1 MDGFLT
7 TQLLYVA
14 AKLGVADVLAGGPR
28 TGAEVAEAVGAD
40 PDLLTRVL
48 RGLALEDVLAEV
60 DGGRFAL
67 TEVGER
73 LRSDVPGSIKGPI
86 VVRGELYYQAAAG
99 MLAAVRHGGT
109 AFEQVYGDRFFEY
122 LGRHPEQEAVF
133 QGSMTGRSEQEAGD
147 VVAAYDFGGLGR
159 LVDVGGGYGILLGT
173 ILRTAPDLRAVLVDQ
188 PAVVEQARRR
198 LEADGVADRCQ
209 LVAGDFFA
217 SVPAEAD
224 AYLLSRVLHDWAD
237 DDACRLLAACRS
249 AMPTGSRLLVVEAL
263 LPERAQ
269 DQPAVIRMDLHMLV
283 LLGARER
290 TEAQY
295 RRLLAETGFQV
306 ERVVPTRSPAGL
318 SVIEATPAPQPEGST
333 DRNVG
338 TTCSTTG
345 ARSTARSPTR

>member
-1 MDGFLT
+1 MRAGRLMDGFLT

-28 TGAEVAEAVGAD
+28 TGAEVAAAVGAD

-48 RGLALEDVLAEV
+48 RGLALEEVLAEV
-60 DGGRFAL
+60 GGGRFAL
-67 TEVGER
+67 TELGER
-73 LRSDVPGSIKGPI
+73 LRSDVPGSIKGPM
-86 VVRGELYYQAAAG
+86 VVRGELYYRAAAG

-147 VVAAYDFGGLGR
+147 VVAGYDFGGLGR

-173 ILRTAPDLRAVLVDQ
+173 ILR
-188 PAVVEQARRR
+188 
-198 LEADGVADRCQ
+198 ADRCR

-217 SVPAEAD
+217 SVPAGAD

-237 DDACRLLAACRS
+237 DDARRLLATCRS
-249 AMPTGSRLLVVEAL
+249 AMPPGSRLLVVEAL
-263 LPERAQ
+263 LPERAR

-295 RRLLAETGFQV
+295 RRLLADAGFRV
-306 ERVVPTRSPAGL
+306 GRVVPTASPAGL
-318 SVIEATPAPQPEGST
+318 SVIEAVPAG
-333 DRNVG
+333 
-338 TTCSTTG
+338 
-345 ARSTARSPTR
+345 

>member
-1 MDGFLT
+1 MRAGRLMDGFLT

-14 AKLGVADVLAGGPR
+14 AKLGIADVLAGGPR
-28 TGAEVAEAVGAD
+28 TGAEVAAAVGAD

-48 RGLALEDVLAEV
+48 RGLALEEVLAEV
-60 DGGRFAL
+60 GGGRFAL
-67 TEVGER
+67 TELGER
-73 LRSDVPGSIKGPI
+73 LRSDVPGSIKGPM
-86 VVRGELYYQAAAG
+86 VVRGELYYRAAAG

-173 ILRTAPDLRAVLVDQ
+173 ILR
-188 PAVVEQARRR
+188 
-198 LEADGVADRCQ
+198 ADRCR

-217 SVPAEAD
+217 SVPAGAD

-237 DDACRLLAACRS
+237 DDARRLLATCRS
-249 AMPTGSRLLVVEAL
+249 AMPPGSRLLVVEAL
-263 LPERAQ
+263 LPERAR

-306 ERVVPTRSPAGL
+306 ERVVPTGSPAGL
-318 SVIEATPAPQPEGST
+318 SVIEATPAMAS
-333 DRNVG
+333 DIANR
-338 TTCSTTG
+338 
-345 ARSTARSPTR
+345 

>member
-1 MDGFLT
+1 MRAGRLMDGFLT

-14 AKLGVADVLAGGPR
+14 AKLGIADVLAGGPR
-28 TGAEVAEAVGAD
+28 TGAEVAAAVGAD

-48 RGLALEDVLAEV
+48 RGLALEEVLAEV
-60 DGGRFAL
+60 GGGRFAL
-67 TEVGER
+67 TELGKR
-73 LRSDVPGSIKGPI
+73 LRSDVPGSIKGPM
-86 VVRGELYYQAAAG
+86 VVRGELYYRAAAG

-173 ILRTAPDLRAVLVDQ
+173 ILR
-188 PAVVEQARRR
+188 
-198 LEADGVADRCQ
+198 ADRCR

-217 SVPAEAD
+217 SVPAGAD

-237 DDACRLLAACRS
+237 DDARRLLATCRS
-249 AMPTGSRLLVVEAL
+249 AMPPGSRLLVVEAL
-263 LPERAQ
+263 LPERAR

-306 ERVVPTRSPAGL
+306 ERVIPTGSPAGL
-318 SVIEATPAPQPEGST
+318 SVIEATPAMAS
-333 DRNVG
+333 DIANR
-338 TTCSTTG
+338 
-345 ARSTARSPTR
+345 

>member
-1 MDGFLT
+1 VRAGRLLDGFLT

-48 RGLALEDVLAEV
+48 RGLALEDVLEER

-67 TEVGER
+67 TEVGAC
-73 LRSDVPGSIKGPI
+73 LRSEVAGSLRGPLI
-86 VVRGELYYQAAAG
+86 VRGELYYQAAAG

-109 AFEQVYGDRFFEY
+109 AFEQVYGSRFFDH
-122 LGRHPEQEAVF
+122 LAGHPEQQAVF
-133 QGSMTGRSEQEAGD
+133 QASMTGRSEQEAGD

-159 LVDVGGGYGILLGT
+159 LVDVGGGYGILLGSV
-173 ILRTAPDLRAVLVDQ
+173 LRSAPELRAVLVDQ

-198 LEADGVADRCQ
+198 LEAEGVAGRCE
-209 LVAGDFFA
+209 LVAGDFFSA
-217 SVPAEAD
+217 VPAGAD

-237 DDACRLLAACRS
+237 DDARRLLATCRE
-249 AMPTGSRLLVVEAL
+249 AMGPASRLLIVEAL
-263 LPERAQ
+263 LPERAT

-295 RRLLAETGFQV
+295 RRLLADAGFRV
-306 ERVVPTRSPAGL
+306 ERVVPTASPAGL
-318 SVIEATPAPQPEGST
+318 SVIEAVPAG
-333 DRNVG
+333 
-338 TTCSTTG
+338 
-345 ARSTARSPTR
+345 

>member
-1 MDGFLT
+1 VRAGRLMDGFLT

-14 AKLGVADVLAGGPR
+14 AELGVADVLAGGPR
-28 TGAEVAEAVGAD
+28 TGAEIAAAIGAD

-48 RGLALEDVLAEV
+48 RGLALEEVLAEV
-60 DGGRFAL
+60 GGGRFAL

-73 LRSDVPGSIKGPI
+73 LRSDVPGSIKGPM
-86 VVRGELYYQAAAG
+86 VVRGELYYRAAAG

-173 ILRTAPDLRAVLVDQ
+173 ILRAAPDLQAVLVDQ
-188 PAVVEQARRR
+188 PAVVDQARRR

-217 SVPAEAD
+217 SVPAGAD

-237 DDACRLLAACRS
+237 DDARRLLATCRS
-249 AMPTGSRLLVVEAL
+249 AMPPGSRLLVLEAL
-263 LPERAQ
+263 LPERAR

-306 ERVVPTRSPAGL
+306 ERVVPTGSPAGL
-318 SVIEATPAPQPEGST
+318 SVIEATPAMASDIAGGNP
-333 DRNVG
+333 
-338 TTCSTTG
+338 
-345 ARSTARSPTR
+345 

>member
-1 MDGFLT
+1 M
-7 TQLLYVA
+7 
-14 AKLGVADVLAGGPR
+14 
-28 TGAEVAEAVGAD
+28 
-40 PDLLTRVL
+40 L
-48 RGLALEDVLAEV
+48 RGLALEEVLAEV
-60 DGGRFAL
+60 GGGRFAL

-73 LRSDVPGSIKGPI
+73 LRSDVPGSIKGPM
-86 VVRGELYYQAAAG
+86 VVRGELYYRAAAG

-109 AFEQVYGDRFFEY
+109 AFEQVYGDGFFEY

-173 ILRTAPDLRAVLVDQ
+173 ILRA
-188 PAVVEQARRR
+188 ARCR
-198 LEADGVADRCQ
+198 

-217 SVPAEAD
+217 SVPAGAD

-237 DDACRLLAACRS
+237 DDARRLLATCRS
-249 AMPTGSRLLVVEAL
+249 AMPPGSRLLVVEAL

-306 ERVVPTRSPAGL
+306 ERVIPTGSPAGL
-318 SVIEATPAPQPEGST
+318 SVIEATPAMASGIAN
-333 DRNVG
+333 R
-338 TTCSTTG
+338 
-345 ARSTARSPTR
+345 

>member
-109 AFEQVYGDRFFEY
+109 AFEQVYRDRFFEY

-198 LEADGVADRCQ
+198 LEAEGVADRCQ

-217 SVPAEAD
+217 SVPAKAD

-237 DDACRLLAACRS
+237 DDARRLLAACRS

-318 SVIEATPAPQPEGST
+318 SVIEATPAPQ
-333 DRNVG
+333 
-338 TTCSTTG
+338 
-345 ARSTARSPTR
+345 A